1 MGLPYTA
8 VDYFGLNHDVIEEAD
23 LIKDA
28 LITAEVIWEQVL
40 NTGMSV
46 RSRIPIKYRAPV
58 SICIG
63 LRLCGVVFSFKTVSN
78 HFDVKQSSLAKYFN
92 RVSHWKQPE
101 WITFNY
107 DGDVTLGDE
116 KISLDGGSISVKLPL
131 YLRYPEI
138 KMGDVI
144 DTFSIKLGK
153 PELSSKA
160 HMLYMDYIEENEGIG
175 GRSMNVFAAAL
186 ILITSGRNKNKI
198 SQNAVSSSLGISKK
212 PIRECVALIK
222 ECV

>member
-1 MGLPYTA
+1 MGLPFGA
-8 VDYFGLNHDVIEEAD
+8 VDYFGLNHDLLAD
-23 LIKDA
+23 ADILKDA
-28 LITAEVIWEQVL
+28 HDTAEVVWDQVL

-46 RSRIPIKYRAPV
+46 RSRIPIKYRPPV
-58 SICIG
+58 AICIG
-63 LRLCGVVFSFKTVSN
+63 LRLSGVVFSFKTVSG
-78 HFDVKQSSLAKYFN
+78 HFGIKQSSLAKYYN

-101 WITFNY
+101 WITFSY
-107 DGDVTLGDE
+107 DGNLNIAGDDIVVDE
-116 KISLDGGSISVKLPL
+116 GFISVKLPL

-144 DTFSIKLGK
+144 ESFSATLGK

-160 HMLYMDYIEENEGIG
+160 HRLYLAYLDEKKGIG

-186 ILITSGRNKNKI
+186 LLVSSSDNKI
-198 SQNAVSSSLGISKK
+198 KLSQRRVSDSLGISKK